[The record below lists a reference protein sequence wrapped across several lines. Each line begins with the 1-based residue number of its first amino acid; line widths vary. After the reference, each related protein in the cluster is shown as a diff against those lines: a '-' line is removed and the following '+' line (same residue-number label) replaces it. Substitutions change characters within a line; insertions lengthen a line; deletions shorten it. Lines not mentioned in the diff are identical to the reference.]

1 MQFRPPLEELRAG
14 YYREMKK
21 FISIP
26 SLFTGFGN
34 AEVFAPMA
42 ERNAASLTQV
52 YRKVRARACMRS
64 HSHLHL
70 SFVDVRFI
78 ACNRNLDT
86 NRHTWRGRGPSTL
99 LSALR
104 VSIVCNRSPN
114 AVLCAGG
121 DLVCSLG
128 QAA

>member
-1 MQFRPPLEELRAG
+1 MEELRAG

-52 YRKVRARACMRS
+52 YRKVRARACMSS
-64 HSHLHL
+64 HSHLRL
-70 SFVDVRFI
+70 AFVDVRFV
-78 ACNRNLDT
+78 ACNRNPDT
-86 NRHTWRGRGPSTL
+86 NSNNHT
-99 LSALR
+99 
-104 VSIVCNRSPN
+104 
-114 AVLCAGG
+114 
-121 DLVCSLG
+121 
-128 QAA
+128 

>member
-52 YRKVRARACMRS
+52 YRKVRARACTA
-64 HSHLHL
+64 LTL
-70 SFVDVRFI
+70 TLTPFI
-78 ACNRNLDT
+78 
-86 NRHTWRGRGPSTL
+86 RGC
-99 LSALR
+99 A
-104 VSIVCNRSPN
+104 VCR
-114 AVLCAGG
+114 L
-121 DLVCSLG
+121 
-128 QAA
+128 Q

>member
-1 MQFRPPLEELRAG
+1 MLHELAGWSWDCTGPAIAHHGYVPRVCLCLCVFLPLQFRPPLEELRAG

-52 YRKVRARACMRS
+52 YRKVR
-64 HSHLHL
+64 
-70 SFVDVRFI
+70 
-78 ACNRNLDT
+78 T
-86 NRHTWRGRGPSTL
+86 RGF
-99 LSALR
+99 
-104 VSIVCNRSPN
+104 
-114 AVLCAGG
+114 
-121 DLVCSLG
+121 D
-128 QAA
+128 

>member
-1 MQFRPPLEELRAG
+1 MPGSTRFSYLVAFAFARLSPGFPLVALPFCRCFAQFRPPLEELRAG

-52 YRKVRARACMRS
+52 YRKVRAWARAHTYARTLDGVGVSRRS
-64 HSHLHL
+64 Y
-70 SFVDVRFI
+70 R
-78 ACNRNLDT
+78 C
-86 NRHTWRGRGPSTL
+86 
-99 LSALR
+99 
-104 VSIVCNRSPN
+104 
-114 AVLCAGG
+114 AVYRL
-121 DLVCSLG
+121 
-128 QAA
+128 Q

>member
-1 MQFRPPLEELRAG
+1 MRAFAFARLSPGFSLVALPFVVTVFVQFRPPLEELRAG

-52 YRKVRARACMRS
+52 YRKVRTRAGARAPTYTYTRS
-64 HSHLHL
+64 RRGWGL
-70 SFVDVRFI
+70 SAILLF
-78 ACNRNLDT
+78 CSSLL
-86 NRHTWRGRGPSTL
+86 L

-104 VSIVCNRSPN
+104 VSI
-114 AVLCAGG
+114 A
-121 DLVCSLG
+121 
-128 QAA
+128 

>member
-1 MQFRPPLEELRAG
+1 MEELRAG

-52 YRKVRARACMRS
+52 YRKVR
-64 HSHLHL
+64 
-70 SFVDVRFI
+70 
-78 ACNRNLDT
+78 T
-86 NRHTWRGRGPSTL
+86 RGF
-99 LSALR
+99 
-104 VSIVCNRSPN
+104 
-114 AVLCAGG
+114 
-121 DLVCSLG
+121 D
-128 QAA
+128 

>member
-1 MQFRPPLEELRAG
+1 MTGICPVCVLVCVFVFLRPLQFRPPLEELRAG

-52 YRKVRARACMRS
+52 YRKVRR
-64 HSHLHL
+64 
-70 SFVDVRFI
+70 
-78 ACNRNLDT
+78 
-86 NRHTWRGRGPSTL
+86 RGF
-99 LSALR
+99 
-104 VSIVCNRSPN
+104 
-114 AVLCAGG
+114 
-121 DLVCSLG
+121 D
-128 QAA
+128 